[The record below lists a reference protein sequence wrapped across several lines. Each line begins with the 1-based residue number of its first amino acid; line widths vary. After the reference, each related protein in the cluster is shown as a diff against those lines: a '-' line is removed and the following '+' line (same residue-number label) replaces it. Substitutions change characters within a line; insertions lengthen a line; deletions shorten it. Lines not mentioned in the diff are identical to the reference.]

1 MKLPIIDRWA
11 RGSQQGACRNAMVA
25 STEALRRRV
34 ERDEVAAYV
43 AAVADRHGHPEP
55 PLVEEVVAAVR

>member
-11 RGSQQGACRNAMVA
+11 RGSQQVACRNAMVA

-43 AAVADRHGHPEP
+43 AAVTDSHAHPEP
-55 PLVEEVVAAVR
+55 TPAEGAVAAVR

>member
-43 AAVADRHGHPEP
+43 AAVTETHARPESG
-55 PLVEEVVAAVR
+55 LAEGAVTAVR

>member
-11 RGSQQGACRNAMVA
+11 RGSQQVACRNAMVA

-34 ERDEVAAYV
+34 ERDEAAAYV
-43 AAVADRHGHPEP
+43 AAVTDPRAHPASTLAEGA
-55 PLVEEVVAAVR
+55 VAAVR